1 MLGIVVSSVEIGWH
15 EDHSIAR
22 CFTLKLLE
30 LYVDIDNLR
39 LDGPLGKSGGLL
51 VGKGRECDVKS
62 QHL

>member
-1 MLGIVVSSVEIGWH
+1 
-15 EDHSIAR
+15 
-22 CFTLKLLE
+22 LLE

-39 LDGPLGKSGGLL
+39 SDGPLGKSGGLL